1 MHGTEHE
8 SETFIKYIVL
18 LATPFDSPAFV
29 HKPCMPKTAPQRCYS
44 SIFFQKDRTPIV
56 ATKRCTLWCVI
67 LMGKVGGNLLQTVD
81 RTCKRWMERNVGN
94 VGGSGSF
101 GLHLNSLR
109 LHLHE
114 ATGEFF

>member
-1 MHGTEHE
+1 
-8 SETFIKYIVL
+8 
-18 LATPFDSPAFV
+18 
-29 HKPCMPKTAPQRCYS
+29 
-44 SIFFQKDRTPIV
+44 
-56 ATKRCTLWCVI
+56 
-67 LMGKVGGNLLQTVD
+67 MGKVGGNLLQTVD

-101 GLHLNSLR
+101 GLHLNSSS